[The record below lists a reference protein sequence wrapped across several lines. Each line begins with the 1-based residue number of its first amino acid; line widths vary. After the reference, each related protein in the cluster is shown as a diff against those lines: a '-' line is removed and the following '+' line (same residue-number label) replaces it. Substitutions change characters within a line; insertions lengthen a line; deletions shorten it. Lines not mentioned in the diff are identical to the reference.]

1 MSFRLIMEYGR
12 ERERGGEREK
22 GAKEAKE
29 KGGPVTKEKRDAREG
44 NARRERTVIP
54 KKGGVN
60 LLS

>member
-1 MSFRLIMEYGR
+1 MEYGR

-22 GAKEAKE
+22 GEKEAKE